1 VTRVGRVSDNK
12 EEQVTTQYE
21 IPTEDLKVDA
31 ELDTSG
37 LLCPLPVYKAS
48 IALGQLSKGQVL
60 HLISTDPGSL
70 EDVPALARQLGDTL
84 LGLERTESKQLFWIK
99 KGDRP

>member
-1 VTRVGRVSDNK
+1 MTTKYDIPIEGL
-12 EEQVTTQYE
+12 QV
-21 IPTEDLKVDA
+21 DV

-70 EDVPALARQLGDTL
+70 EDIPALTRQLGDIL
-84 LGLERTESKQLFWIK
+84 LGVERLEDRQLFWIE

>member
-1 VTRVGRVSDNK
+1 M
-12 EEQVTTQYE
+12 TTQYDTPIE
-21 IPTEDLKVDA
+21 EVNVDA
-31 ELDTSG
+31 ELDASG

-70 EDVPALARQLGDTL
+70 EDIPALARQLGDTL
-84 LGLERTESKQLFWIK
+84 LGVERRESTQLFWIE

>member
-1 VTRVGRVSDNK
+1 M
-12 EEQVTTQYE
+12 TTQYDISIGE
-21 IPTEDLKVDA
+21 VKVDA

-48 IALGQLSKGQVL
+48 IVLGQLSKGQVL
-60 HLISTDPGSL
+60 HVISTDPGSL
-70 EDVPALARQLGDTL
+70 EDIPALARQLGDTL
-84 LGLERTESKQLFWIK
+84 RGVERLEDRQLFWIE

>member
-1 VTRVGRVSDNK
+1 L
-12 EEQVTTQYE
+12 TTQYE
-21 IPTEDLKVDA
+21 IPTEGLRVDA

-48 IALGQLSKGQVL
+48 IALGQLSRGQVL

-70 EDVPALARQLGDTL
+70 EDIPALARQLGDTL
-84 LGLERTESKQLFWIK
+84 LGVERLEDRQLFWIE